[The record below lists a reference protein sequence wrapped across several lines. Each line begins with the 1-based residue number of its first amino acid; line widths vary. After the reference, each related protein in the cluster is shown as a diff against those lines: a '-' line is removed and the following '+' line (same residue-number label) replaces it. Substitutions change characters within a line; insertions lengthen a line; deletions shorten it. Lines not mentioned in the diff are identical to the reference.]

1 MEQSLLVQ
9 KTLNEDKIIGKHV
22 FGNLYGIPREVAR
35 DEKLLYEVVRKA
47 VDIANMK
54 LVEMKSWSFG
64 GKKGGV
70 SVIALVEES
79 HIAVHTWLEYNY
91 ATVDVYTCGEHSD
104 PMKAFEYIVSQLKP
118 KRYQMFYADRSSD

>member
-1 MEQSLLVQ
+1 LRVVRAEMGQSLLLSETPSSNNDV
-9 KTLNEDKIIGKHV
+9 KDRIVGKHV
-22 FGNLYGIPREVAR
+22 FGNLYGIPREIAAN
-35 DEKLLYEVVRKA
+35 EELLYETVRKA
-47 VDIANMK
+47 VEVANMK
-54 LVEMKSWSFG
+54 LVEMKSWKFG

-104 PMKAFEYIVSQLKP
+104 PQKAFDLIVSVTK
-118 KRYQMFYADRSSD
+118 A